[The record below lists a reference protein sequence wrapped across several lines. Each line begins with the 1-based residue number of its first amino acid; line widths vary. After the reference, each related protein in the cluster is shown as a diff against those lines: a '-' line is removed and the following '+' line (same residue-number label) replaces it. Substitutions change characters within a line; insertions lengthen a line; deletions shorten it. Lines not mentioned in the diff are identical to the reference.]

1 MYAHALAH
9 HTRTLH
15 TTREHC
21 TRMHVHTLMHTH
33 MPHART
39 AYACTHIRHMHVPHA
54 YTHTDGV
61 RVVEELDL
69 TDPAQLEP
77 PSHCLPHDDPHP
89 PPLTPF
95 YPTNLEGQFKVA
107 FIRL

>member
-1 MYAHALAH
+1 MHAL
-9 HTRTLH
+9 
-15 TTREHC
+15 
-21 TRMHVHTLMHTH
+21 HTH
-33 MPHART
+33 AHT
-39 AYACTHIRHMHVPHA
+39 YATCTHIRHMHVPHA